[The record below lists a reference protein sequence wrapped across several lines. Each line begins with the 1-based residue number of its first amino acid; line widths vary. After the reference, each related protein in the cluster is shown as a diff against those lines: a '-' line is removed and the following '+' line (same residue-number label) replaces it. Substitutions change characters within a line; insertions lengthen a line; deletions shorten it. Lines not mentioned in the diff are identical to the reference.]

1 MPQNLKSSWE
11 GQLILKT
18 FAYHIRRVGGE
29 LIGLLG
35 KPVGALA
42 LSAAAVSNQALAHR
56 AYAKYYY
63 GQGGA
68 RT

>member
-1 MPQNLKSSWE
+1 M
-11 GQLILKT
+11 
-18 FAYHIRRVGGE
+18 GGK
-29 LIGLLG
+29 LIGLSG